1 MQAVLKFYLPDLM
14 VVPSASIRPPS
25 AAPVAVAEAEA
36 TVEAAVVVEEAM
48 VAEVVA
54 EVTTA
59 VVEAMVSANSCL
71 SMNVIDGIRWRL
83 RQPWRRR

>member
-25 AAPVAVAEAEA
+25 AAPVAAEAEA
-36 TVEAAVVVEEAM
+36 TVEAAAVVEEAM
-48 VAEVVA
+48 VAEAVA
-54 EVTTA
+54 EVTTV

-71 SMNVIDGIRWRL
+71 FMNVIDGIRWRL

>member
-25 AAPVAVAEAEA
+25 AAPVAAEVEA
-36 TVEAAVVVEEAM
+36 TVEAAAVVEEAM
-48 VAEVVA
+48 VAEAVA
-54 EVTTA
+54 VVTTA
-59 VVEAMVSANSCL
+59 VEEAMVSATSC
-71 SMNVIDGIRWRL
+71 SFMNVIDGIGWRL

>member
-1 MQAVLKFYLPDLM
+1 MLKLYLPDLM

-25 AAPVAVAEAEA
+25 AAPVAAAEEGA
-36 TVEAAVVVEEAM
+36 TVEAAAVVEEAM
-48 VAEVVA
+48 VAEAVA

-59 VVEAMVSANSCL
+59 VVEAMVGANSCL
-71 SMNVIDGIRWRL
+71 FMNVVDRVRWRL